1 MEFDKLINPISPEA
15 PTGVDC
21 AYLPSFQRMEDYAN
35 YLSARAE
42 VVELERYAKIEFA
55 GENAE
60 SDRKSADAN
69 LKDGRRKLERM
80 SQAVKDVTGKTA
92 LTETAWTDLV
102 KTGEKMLVENG
113 KDIRVVHYLTFG
125 LMGTSS
131 LEGLGDGF
139 SLIDWLLESYG
150 PLVYPRPEEDNPSD
164 QSAREMVIAEML
176 SGQPFVNA
184 LGECIILE
192 APRVGRLTVRD
203 VEVIEG
209 RLDDDRSGGART
221 AQEIRNIARQLAEVA
236 SGPGADPNEAIDRA
250 LARVDR
256 CLKAVVRVTVRF
268 SGEALGS
275 DRVTKMLERV
285 KVQLE
290 AAKSD
295 TVTVGASALSTP
307 DVQPDSV
314 HTALPTLSSSVVL
327 RTRNDARKM
336 ILAISKF
343 LEETEPSHPAPLFLK
358 RAERLLG
365 AKDFIE
371 IVNDMAPD
379 AVSEVR
385 RITGHREAS
394 ES

>member
-1 MEFDKLINPISPEA
+1 MEVDKFISPISPEA
-15 PTGVDC
+15 PTGMDC
-21 AYLPSFQRMEDYAN
+21 AYLPGLQRMVVYAE
-35 YLSARAE
+35 YLSAHAE
-42 VVELERYAKIEFA
+42 IVELERYAKNEFV
-55 GENAE
+55 GENSE
-60 SDRKSADAN
+60 SDRKGADEN
-69 LKDGRRKLERM
+69 LKDSRRKLERM

-92 LTETAWTDLV
+92 STESAWTDLV
-102 KTGEKMLVENG
+102 KTGEKMLVETG
-113 KDIRVVHYLTFG
+113 KDIRIIQYLTFG

-139 SLIDWLLESYG
+139 SLIDWLLEAYG
-150 PLVYPRPEEDNPSD
+150 PLVYPQPEEDDPSD
-164 QSAREMVIAEML
+164 ESAREMVIAEML

-184 LGECIILE
+184 LGNCLILD
-192 APRVGRLTVRD
+192 APGVGRFTVRD

-209 RLDDDRSGGART
+209 RLDDDKSGGART
-221 AQEIRNIARQLAEVA
+221 VQEIRNIARQLAEVA
-236 SGPGADPNEAIDRA
+236 SGPGADPNEVLDRA
-250 LARVDR
+250 LARVYR
-256 CLKAVVRVTVRF
+256 CQDAIVRVTARF
-268 SGEALGS
+268 SGGALGS
-275 DRVTKMLERV
+275 DHVTKMLERV
-285 KVQLE
+285 KLQLQ

-295 TVTVGASALSTP
+295 TATAKASSALTP
-307 DVQPDSV
+307 GVQPNFLDSV
-314 HTALPTLSSSVVL
+314 FPESRGSLVL

-336 ILAISKF
+336 ILVISKF